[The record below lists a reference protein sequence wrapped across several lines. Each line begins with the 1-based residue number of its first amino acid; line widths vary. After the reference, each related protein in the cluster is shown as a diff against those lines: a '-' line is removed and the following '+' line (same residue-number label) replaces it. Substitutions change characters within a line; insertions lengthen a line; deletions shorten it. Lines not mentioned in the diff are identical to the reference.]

1 MADITIYTSML
12 CGFCARA
19 KSLLESK
26 GAPYTE
32 IDVTFSPGKR
42 QEMVERAGR
51 TSVPQIW
58 IGDTHVGGSDELA
71 ALEHQGELDS
81 LLGGA

>member
-12 CGFCARA
+12 CGYCARA
-19 KSLLESK
+19 KALLETK
-26 GAPYTE
+26 GVPYTE

-42 QEMVERAGR
+42 QEMVERAGQ

-58 IGDTHVGGSDELA
+58 IGDTHVGGSDELV
-71 ALEHQGELDS
+71 ALDRQGELDP
-81 LLGGA
+81 LLNGA